1 MIIKTKALEI
11 DKFHFWMYLNIFIPN
26 VLFTF
31 KIMNLTCVFNKSYS
45 FLCYLK
51 NINDINQD
59 VIRNNYIQNTIVN

>member
-1 MIIKTKALEI
+1 
-11 DKFHFWMYLNIFIPN
+11 
-26 VLFTF
+26 
-31 KIMNLTCVFNKSYS
+31 MNLTRVFNKSYS